1 MEQQNLL
8 VVGGGSG
15 IGLSIV
21 TKLAGYQH
29 VFVITRSA
37 SEALAATGV
46 PVYFRDAGAP
56 GDDGWPELPEVLHGI
71 VYCPGSIRLKPFNR
85 LTVADFMD
93 DFTQNVV
100 GAVQVVQRYL
110 PALKRAGKASVVLF
124 STVAVQ
130 TGMAFHASVAAAK
143 AGVEGLVRSLAAEYA
158 GAGIRFNAIAPSL
171 VDTPLAGALLNTEE
185 KRSGAAKRHP
195 LQRIGE
201 PSDIAALAAFLLS
214 ADASWITGQ
223 VIHADGGMGVLK

>member
-1 MEQQNLL
+1 MTSASL
-8 VVGGGSG
+8 GSTTDRLNA
-15 IGLSIV
+15 ICN
-21 TKLAGYQH
+21 AQP
-29 VFVITRSA
+29 FITRFCIKNLRTGDVFERGADEETPSA
-37 SEALAATGV
+37 STRKTSIMMAALKAVYEGRLDLDEKIVYEARFAEEVASEILIPEEALQSFLRRMSV
-46 PVYFRDAGAP
+46 ERDAWDVP
-56 GDDGWPELPEVLHGI
+56 
-71 VYCPGSIRLKPFNR
+71 
-85 LTVADFMD
+85 
-93 DFTQNVV
+93 
-100 GAVQVVQRYL
+100 
-110 PALKRAGKASVVLF
+110 
-124 STVAVQ
+124 
-130 TGMAFHASVAAAK
+130 
-143 AGVEGLVRSLAAEYA
+143 LVRSLAAEYA